1 MPRKRKMEWALI
13 SAAIAAVLNWL
24 VGHNFHGLTAGQA
37 AAFMVAINAVAAL
50 VVALRTRP
58 VPPGVYVYLI
68 ASLAA
73 LGAAFGLEFSQENV
87 GTFTAA
93 VIAVLG
99 MLHRVQVSPVEA
111 VDPRVL
117 GEPSTPADQLGA

>member
-1 MPRKRKMEWALI
+1 MPRKMEWALF
-13 SAAIAAVLNWL
+13 SAAIAAGLDWF
-24 VGHNFHGLTAGQA
+24 VGFKLDSLSTGQA
-37 AAFMVAINAVAAL
+37 AAIMTAINAVAAL
-50 VVALRTRP
+50 VVAWRTRP

-73 LGAAFGLEFSQENV
+73 LGSAYGLEWSQEAV
-87 GTFTAA
+87 ATFTTF

-99 MLHRVQVSPVEA
+99 MLHRVQVSPVGD

-117 GEPSTPADQLGA
+117 GEPSRPAGSLGA

>member
-1 MPRKRKMEWALI
+1 MPRKMEWALI
-13 SAAIAAVLNWL
+13 ASAIAAALDWA
-24 VGHNFHGLTAGQA
+24 VGFNLDSLSAHQA
-37 AAFMVAINAVAAL
+37 AAIMTAINAVALL
-50 VVALRTRP
+50 VTAWRTRP
-58 VPPGVYVYLI
+58 VPPAIYVYGI

-73 LGAAFGLEFSQENV
+73 LGSAYGAHWSQEAV
-87 GTFTAA
+87 GAFTTM

-117 GEPSTPADQLGA
+117 GEPSKPAAALGA

>member
-1 MPRKRKMEWALI
+1 MPRKMEWALI
-13 SAAIAAVLNWL
+13 ASAIAAVLNWMVGFNFDGLNAEQASL
-24 VGHNFHGLTAGQA
+24 V
-37 AAFMVAINAVAAL
+37 MVALNAIVAA
-50 VVALRTRP
+50 VVAWRTRP

-68 ASLAA
+68 SSLAA
-73 LGAAFGLEFSQENV
+73 LGSAYGLEWSQEAV

-93 VIAVLG
+93 VIAILG

-117 GEPSTPADQLGA
+117 GEPSRPAEQLNA

>member
-1 MPRKRKMEWALI
+1 MPRKMEWALVA
-13 SAAIAAVLNWL
+13 AAIAAILNWIVGFNFNGLSAEQASL
-24 VGHNFHGLTAGQA
+24 VMT
-37 AAFMVAINAVAAL
+37 AINAVAAL
-50 VVALRTRP
+50 VVAMRTRP
-58 VPPGVYVYLI
+58 VPPGVFVYLI
-68 ASLAA
+68 SSLAA
-73 LGAAFGLEFSQENV
+73 LAAAYGLEWSQEAV

-117 GEPSTPADQLGA
+117 GEPSRPAAALDA

>member
-1 MPRKRKMEWALI
+1 MVGFNLDNLNAKQAALI
-13 SAAIAAVLNWL
+13 MTAV
-24 VGHNFHGLTAGQA
+24 
-37 AAFMVAINAVAAL
+37 NAVAAL
-50 VVALRTRP
+50 VVAWRTRP
-58 VPPGVYVYLI
+58 VPPGVYAYLI

-73 LGAAFGLEFSQENV
+73 LGSAYGLEWSQEAV

-93 VIAVLG
+93 VIAILG

-117 GEPSTPADQLGA
+117 GEPSTPA

>member
-1 MPRKRKMEWALI
+1 MPRKMEWALVA
-13 SAAIAAVLNWL
+13 AAIAAILNWIVGFNFNGLSAEQASL
-24 VGHNFHGLTAGQA
+24 VMT
-37 AAFMVAINAVAAL
+37 AINAVAAL
-50 VVALRTRP
+50 VVAMRTRP
-58 VPPGVYVYLI
+58 VPPGVFVYLI
-68 ASLAA
+68 SSLAA
-73 LGAAFGLEFSQENV
+73 LAAAYGLEWSQEAV

-117 GEPSTPADQLGA
+117 GEPSRPAAELNA

>member
-1 MPRKRKMEWALI
+1 MPRKMEWALV
-13 SAAIAAVLNWL
+13 SAVIAAGLNWF
-24 VGHNFHGLTAGQA
+24 VGFKLDSLSTEQA
-37 AAFMVAINAVAAL
+37 AAIMVAINAVAAV
-50 VVALRTRP
+50 VVAWRTRP
-58 VPPGVYVYLI
+58 VPPGLYTYLI

-73 LGAAFGLEFSQENV
+73 LGSAYGLNWSQENV
-87 GTFTAA
+87 ALFTTF

-117 GEPSTPADQLGA
+117 GEPSQPAAALNQ

>member
-1 MPRKRKMEWALI
+1 MPRKMEWALI

-24 VGHNFHGLTAGQA
+24 VGFKWESLSAEQA
-37 AAFMVAINAVAAL
+37 ALIMTAINAVAAL
-50 VVALRTRP
+50 VMAWRTRP
-58 VPPGVYVYLI
+58 VPPGAYVYVI

-73 LGAAFGLEFSQENV
+73 LGSAYGANWSQEAV
-87 GTFTAA
+87 GQFTAA
-93 VIAVLG
+93 LIAILG

-117 GEPSTPADQLGA
+117 GEPSKPAAALDA